1 MTMDP
6 AHGFLEEASDT
17 MKARAQLRDAQGGE
31 RSMARTVAIFNA
43 WTGNNISEDD
53 GWRFMIALKQA
64 REVQGKYNRDDYVD
78 LAAYCGLLGEFES
91 QSRPHPTGKT
101 PVPTPFPQIKDAYSF
116 IKDQLARGAT
126 TGIETIPTPVLS
138 NAVYELSGS
147 ATSQVHSYSPK
158 EPVGVPYGAIS
169 LGSALNEE

>member
-1 MTMDP
+1 MTMDS
-6 AHGFLEEASDT
+6 AYGFLEEASAT

-91 QSRPHPTGKT
+91 QSRPHPSAK
-101 PVPTPFPQIKDAYSF
+101 VVFPQINPGLLFKQQAPF
-116 IKDQLARGAT
+116 G
-126 TGIETIPTPVLS
+126 TPVAGLS
-138 NAVYELSGS
+138 PPPQGFDASYSLQGS
-147 ATSQVHSYSPK
+147 ATSQIHNYSPE